1 MKKNIL
7 TILSEYKKRL
17 LNDKSVGDIFL
28 TKINTKSKNI
38 INLLDLLFLSNH
50 NPEKVWK
57 NISKKENLIIT
68 KLSGE
73 TIKEICG
80 YVGGII
86 NKSKNDEEFALHLKQ
101 HGFSKYPI
109 LHYSKI
115 LEFIFTLFIKKEGKK
130 ISEESLLKLEKIIT
144 EETTKTFNK
153 FARIL
158 QDAKLYLFEKN
169 INPLYI
175 GWPYIE
181 GLTQSQKVFR
191 APLLLW
197 PINEI
202 SRTKNEIVIATKHD
216 EILLNSAI
224 RLSQIKDGNYNVAEF
239 SFDSLTLTDDI
250 FMKAIADLKTL
261 GFKVKNE
268 DKINHL
274 YNLNYYKQ
282 QEQLFFNFDGNLDS
296 YLNNNYQNNNL
307 GLVLDGYLGMYNI
320 SSTTLYRDYCDL
332 EKVPDDSVNRIFENE
347 YNVEEDWKE
356 NQLRYQEELTESA
369 VMAINNY
376 DISQKVA
383 IKKALEKNTII
394 QGPPGTGKSQ
404 TISNLIVNNLYRGE
418 RVLFCAEKQDAI
430 KVVYNN
436 MKKIQNYALMITNLE
451 EKESF
456 YQKILDSI
464 NNINQLYPPVESA
477 TFLNKMDTL
486 FDDIKRYKVFARQN
500 EYQDYRQ
507 FLDNV
512 KTHPMTLDF
521 ELLSRS
527 YFFEL
532 EYDDY
537 LRHCH
542 RIYQNTMVVQKF
554 LALFN
559 DFPNFGTIYHRFSAK
574 EFKKMLKRAEG
585 LKPQKFL
592 ALIFNLLNNNLVSYT
607 VNSVDDNKFNLFK
620 VEKQELIAA
629 LTTEFKNIDYFVNR
643 LDLIDQN
650 DQLQREDKNYDLY
663 AYLGPIITG
672 EEDIPLLYQHYFVHQ
687 YELKHDALLKVGTL
701 NWRKEL
707 TNLSDKSMLNTTEYL
722 TYLYHQQIRD
732 SIKENFIETL
742 PKIIEE
748 CKKKTKR
755 SITYFFKNNYE
766 LIKTL
771 FPVIMVTPDIASQ
784 LLPLKHQEFDQLIF
798 DEASQIFIERAIPI
812 IYRANRILVAG
823 DKKQLGPTNFFSSRF
838 DYEGL
843 ENSAE
848 LLEIET
854 NLTDKSLLD
863 FASKQYNSSMLRFH
877 YRSKYSEL
885 INFSNAAF
893 YDNNLI
899 MISNKTKK
907 DFPLKLIEVP
917 DGVWKNRGNV
927 PEAKRVVALIKEIIT
942 TRKHQETIGVVTFN
956 EVQKNLIWQ
965 YLTEEFER
973 TPELEQE
980 LHRVYDGRNEG
991 LFVKNIENIQGDE
1004 RDIIIFSIGFAR
1016 DESNK
1021 FMQFFGP
1028 LSQAGGENRLN
1039 VAVTRAKEKIYIVK
1053 SFPSSLISED
1063 SKHPGP
1069 RYFKYYLEYVEQLN
1083 RGKDQEHKV
1092 LEKLTTAKSYHQE
1105 QQGSKLNRQFV
1116 SEVADALRTALS
1128 KYDRYQIAT
1137 HTVQGTYQIDV
1148 TIYDQN
1154 KDHYVLGI
1162 ICDDLTYPIG
1172 VEQKEYDFY
1181 RQKYLFDR
1189 GWKIESI
1196 LSSNWMAKNQQADII
1211 NTIVQKIIG
1220 K

>member
-38 INLLDLLFLSNH
+38 INFLDLLFLSNQS
-50 NPEKVWK
+50 PEKVWK
-57 NISKKENLIIT
+57 DINKKENLIIT

-73 TIKEICG
+73 TIREICG

-86 NKSKNDEEFALHLKQ
+86 NKSKNDEEFASHLKQ
-101 HGFSKYPI
+101 HAFNKYPI

-115 LEFIFTLFIKKEGKK
+115 LEFIFTLFVKKDGKK
-130 ISEESLLKLEKIIT
+130 VSEESLLKLEKIIS
-144 EETTKTFNK
+144 EETTKIFNK
-153 FARIL
+153 FIRIL
-158 QDAKLYLFEKN
+158 QDAKLYSFERN

-197 PINEI
+197 PLNEL
-202 SRTKNEIVIATKHD
+202 SRTKTKIVLATKHD

-224 RLSQIKDGNYNVAEF
+224 RLSQIKDSNYNVAEF

-250 FMKAIADLKTL
+250 FQKAITDLKTL

-268 DKINHL
+268 DKINNL

-282 QEQLFFNFDGNLDS
+282 NEQLSSNISDNFEK
-296 YLNNNYQNNNL
+296 YLANNYQVNNL
-307 GLVLDGYLGMYNI
+307 GLVFDCYLGMYNI

-332 EKVPDDSVNRIFENE
+332 EKVIDNSVSQIFQNE
-347 YNVEEDWKE
+347 YNIEEDWAE
-356 NQLRYQEELTESA
+356 NQLRYQEELNERT

-404 TISNLIVNNLYRGE
+404 TISNLIVNNLCRGE

-436 MKKIQNYALMITNLE
+436 MKKIQNYCLMITNLE

-464 NNINQLYPPVESA
+464 NNINQLYPEVESA
-477 TFLNKMDTL
+477 MYLSKMDQL
-486 FDDIKRYKVFARQN
+486 FDNIKKYKIFARQDA
-500 EYQDYRQ
+500 YQDYLQ
-507 FLDNV
+507 FLNNV
-512 KTHPMTLDF
+512 KNQPLTLDF
-521 ELLSRS
+521 ELLSQF
-527 YFFEL
+527 YYFEL

-537 LRHCH
+537 SRHCH
-542 RIYQNTMVVQKF
+542 RIYQNTMIVQKF

-559 DFPNFGTIYHRFSAK
+559 DFPHFAEIYHRFRVK
-574 EFKKMLKRAEG
+574 EFKKMLKKAKG
-585 LKPQKFL
+585 LKPHKFL
-592 ALIFNLLNNNLVSYT
+592 ALIFNVLKNNIVSYT
-607 VNSVDDNKFNLFK
+607 INSVDENKFNLFK
-620 VEKQELIAA
+620 IEETILIEA

-643 LDLIDQN
+643 LELIDQN
-650 DQLQREDKNYDLY
+650 DRLRREDKNYELY
-663 AYLGPIITG
+663 AYLGTVVKV
-672 EEDIPLLYQHYFVHQ
+672 EADLPLIYQHYFFHCYQ
-687 YELKHDALLKVGTL
+687 TEHAELLKVGTL

-707 TNLSDKSMLNTTEYL
+707 TKLSNQSMVNTTEYL

-732 SIKENFIETL
+732 VIKANFIETL
-742 PKIIEE
+742 PKLIEE
-748 CKKKTKR
+748 CRKKTKR

-766 LIKTL
+766 LIKVL
-771 FPVIMVTPDIASQ
+771 FPVIMATPDIASQ
-784 LLPLKHQEFDQLIF
+784 LLPLNHQEFDQLIF
-798 DEASQIFIERAIPI
+798 DEASQIFVERAIPI
-812 IYRANRILVAG
+812 IYRAERILVAG

-838 DYEGL
+838 DYDGWEQN
-843 ENSAE
+843 EE
-848 LLEIET
+848 LLALET
-854 NLTDKSLLD
+854 TLTDKSLLD

-907 DFPLKLIEVP
+907 DFPLKLIDVP
-917 DGVWKNRGNV
+917 DGVWKNRGNI
-927 PEAKRVVALIKEIIT
+927 PEAKRIVALLKEIIT
-942 TRKHQETIGVVTFN
+942 TRKQQETIGVVTFN

-965 YLTEEFER
+965 YLTEEFEK
-973 TPELEQE
+973 TPALEQE
-980 LHRVYDGRNEG
+980 LHRVHNGRNEG
-991 LFVKNIENIQGDE
+991 LFVKNLENIQGDE

-1016 DESNK
+1016 DENNK
-1021 FMQFFGP
+1021 FTQFFGP

-1039 VAVTRAKEKIYIVK
+1039 VAITRAKEKIYIVK

-1083 RGKDQEHKV
+1083 RGKDQKDKV
-1092 LEKLTTAKSYHQE
+1092 LAKLTTAKSYAQE
-1105 QQGSKLNRQFV
+1105 QQISKINRQFTA
-1116 SEVADALRTALS
+1116 EVAAALTAALS
-1128 KYDRYQIAT
+1128 GHERYQIAT
-1137 HTVQGTYQIDV
+1137 YTVQGTYQIDV
-1148 TIYDQN
+1148 TVYDQK

-1181 RQKYLFDR
+1181 RQKYLVDR
-1189 GWKIESI
+1189 GWKIEAI
-1196 LSSNWMAKNQQADII
+1196 LHSNWLFKNYQVDII
-1211 NTIVQKIIG
+1211 NRIVQKIIG